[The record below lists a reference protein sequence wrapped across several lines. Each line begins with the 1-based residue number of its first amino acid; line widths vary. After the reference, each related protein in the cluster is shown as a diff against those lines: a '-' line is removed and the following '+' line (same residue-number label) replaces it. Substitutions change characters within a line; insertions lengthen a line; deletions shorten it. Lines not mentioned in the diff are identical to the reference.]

1 MLQQR
6 MMQPSRHVAVA
17 AALVNLRLCRAAA
30 AAADR
35 QQHTSCSSSS
45 SRMQGPPCFT
55 LEASVGAANPVDLQL
70 LSTGMFSAEVH
81 PDLPIATT
89 WWVEMQQ
96 QFGDMHL
103 IAALRLTHPSA
114 AGTQS
119 PMTQQQPCTVDT
131 REAATRFVLC
141 MHMSWAR

>member
-17 AALVNLRLCRAAA
+17 ASLVNLRLCRAAA

-35 QQHTSCSSSS
+35 QQHTSCSSS
-45 SRMQGPPCFT
+45 RILGPPCFT

-70 LSTGMFSAEVH
+70 LSTGMFGAEVH

-89 WWVEMQQ
+89 WCVEMQQ

-131 REAATRFVLC
+131 REAAPRVVLY